1 MRLSNLSDLCDSEG
15 AFYLRCYEKYSNNN
29 YDIIKDVESDDEDDK
44 IDEKIDES
52 SSLMIEIKE

>member
-1 MRLSNLSDLCDSEG
+1 MSDLCDSEG